1 MKNAKNI
8 LAKASAFAAA
18 ASAVA
23 TMSAGQVLA
32 GGFGTDDVTITGGGN
47 AAQMM
52 GKVIGILLTITR
64 FVGVALVVYG
74 IYEVVMSFMQDNPQQ
89 KTKGIV
95 MALSGIVMTALKSIL
110 GTLGVIQQQ
119 GG

>member
-8 LAKASAFAAA
+8 LTKVSAFAAA
-18 ASAVA
+18 ASSVA
-23 TMSAGQVLA
+23 AMSAGQVLA
-32 GGFGTDDVTITGGGN
+32 GGFGDDDVTVTGGGN
-47 AAQMM
+47 AAEMM

-110 GTLGVIQQQ
+110 RSLGVVSY
-119 GG
+119 GS